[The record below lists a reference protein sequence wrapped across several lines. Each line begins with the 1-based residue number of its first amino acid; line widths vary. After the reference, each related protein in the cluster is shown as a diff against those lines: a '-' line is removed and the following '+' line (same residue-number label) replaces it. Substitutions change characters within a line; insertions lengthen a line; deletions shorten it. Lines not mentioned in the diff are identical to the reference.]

1 MLPEPAEMRLSLP
14 KCFLRL
20 PKCALSLSK
29 GCNLRPFDRLR
40 AHPAQAHQVQGA
52 SGSGMQR
59 EKPLELPCR
68 GVTRNLLDNAHIH
81 LWI

>member
-1 MLPEPAEMRLSLP
+1 MRLSLP

-40 AHPAQAHQVQGA
+40 AHQVQGA
-52 SGSGMQR
+52 SGSGAHQAQ
-59 EKPLELPCR
+59 ECSA
-68 GVTRNLLDNAHIH
+68 RNRLSFPVEV
-81 LWI
+81 